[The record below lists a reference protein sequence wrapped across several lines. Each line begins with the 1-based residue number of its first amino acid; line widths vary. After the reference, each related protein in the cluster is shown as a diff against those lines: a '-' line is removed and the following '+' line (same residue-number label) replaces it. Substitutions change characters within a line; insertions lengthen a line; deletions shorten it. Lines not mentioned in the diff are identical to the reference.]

1 MSAQDPRQE
10 RPNDRPVSPQEA
22 ELHLKPSRAVFAKA
36 YDSGRAQVVWTTLMA
51 DLETPVAVMM
61 KLNNLEPYGFLLES
75 VEGGASRGRYSYI
88 GVRPDLVWRCY
99 GNRAEINRT
108 AQQGDELYEPSPQP
122 ALASLRALI
131 AESRIHLP
139 SALPP
144 GSASLIGFFAYD
156 FVRLIEYLPS
166 ANPDELGLPDAL
178 FMRPTITVVFDNVL
192 DRVTVVTPVYPKAD
206 ISAAAAYTLA
216 MERLADVDSA
226 LQRALPHPF
235 APEQVSPAPEPRSNL
250 SRQQYHAMV
259 EQAKTYIRA
268 GDAFQVVPSQ
278 RFAVPF
284 HLPPFAL
291 YRSLRWLNPSPFMF
305 YLNFGEAALVGASPE
320 ILVRLRNG
328 TVTVRPIAGTR
339 PRGVTREEDL
349 QFEQDLLADPKE
361 LAEHLMLLDLGRN
374 DVGRV
379 AKVGSVRVTEKML
392 VERYSH
398 VMHIVSNVEGEL
410 DPERADLLDVLAAG
424 FPAGTVSGAP
434 KIRAMEII
442 DEIEPVRRGFYAGGI
457 GYIGADGNLDTCI
470 SLRTGLVKSGMLY
483 VQAGGGVVADS
494 DPESEYQESYNKAA
508 ALLRAAEQAI
518 GFAGASAPVRIDDGS
533 TDRRSLDV
541 EN

>member
-1 MSAQDPRQE
+1 MSAQESRQEQANSLQPRQ
-10 RPNDRPVSPQEA
+10 PAA
-22 ELHLKPSRAVFAKA
+22 ELHLRPTRGAFGKT
-36 YDSGRAQVVWTTLMA
+36 YDSGRSQVVWTTLVA

-61 KLNNLEPYGFLLES
+61 KLNNAEPYGFLLES
-75 VEGGASRGRYSYI
+75 VEGGAFRGRYSYI
-88 GVRPDLVWRCY
+88 GVRPDLIWRCY
-99 GNRAEINRT
+99 GHRAEINRA
-108 AQQGDELYEPSPQP
+108 AQQGRDEYELSAEP

-131 AESRIHLP
+131 AESRIDLP
-139 SALPP
+139 ESLPP

-156 FVRLIEYLPS
+156 FIRLIEHLPS

-178 FMRPTITVVFDNVL
+178 FMRPTIIVVFDNVL
-192 DRVTVVTPVYPKAD
+192 DRVTVVTPVYPKAGL
-206 ISAAAAYTLA
+206 SADAAYDLA
-216 MERLADVDSA
+216 VERLADVDRA
-226 LQRALPHPF
+226 LQRALPHQFVPDQ
-235 APEQVSPAPEPRSNL
+235 PSPAPEPQSNVT
-250 SRQQYHAMV
+250 RHQYHVMV
-259 EQAKTYIRA
+259 ERAKAYIRA

-278 RFAVPF
+278 RFSVPF
-284 HLPPFAL
+284 RLPPFAL

-320 ILVRLRNG
+320 ILVRLRDG
-328 TVTVRPIAGTR
+328 TVTIRPIAGTR

-379 AKVGSVRVTEKML
+379 TRVGSVRVTEKMI

-398 VMHIVSNVEGEL
+398 VMHIVSNVEGEV

-442 DEIEPVRRGFYAGGI
+442 DEIESVRRGFYAGGI

-470 SLRTGLVKSGMLY
+470 SLRTGLIKSGVLY

-494 DPESEYQESYNKAA
+494 DPESEYRESYNKAA
-508 ALLRAAEQAI
+508 ALLRAAEKAV
-518 GFAGASAPVRIDDGS
+518 GFAGASAPLRIDDGLA
-533 TDRRSLDV
+533 DRRSSDV
-541 EN
+541 ES